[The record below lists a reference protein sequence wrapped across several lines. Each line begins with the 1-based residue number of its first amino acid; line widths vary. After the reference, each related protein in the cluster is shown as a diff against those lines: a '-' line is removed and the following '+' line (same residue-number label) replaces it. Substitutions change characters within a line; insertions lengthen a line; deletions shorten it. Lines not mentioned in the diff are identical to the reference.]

1 MFVKR
6 CYSKTLRAHFKDN
19 RQMAF
24 VVGPRQVGKTTLCSE
39 FIKSDNY
46 FNWDNI
52 NHRALILEGP
62 AALADKLPLNVL
74 TKKQHFIIF
83 DEIHKYKHWK
93 TFIKGFFD
101 VYSEKVKI
109 IVTGS
114 ARLDVFRKGGD
125 SLMGRYF
132 LHRVHPF
139 SIREISGK
147 SINTN
152 SEINNPVKIS
162 DDKFENLIKYGGFP
176 EPYIKSNIR
185 FYNRWKNLRD
195 NQLIKEDIRDLSL
208 VKEIDQLELFAQ
220 LLKLQS
226 GQLMNYTSLA
236 NKVRVSVDTIR
247 RWVSLLENQ
256 YYCFLIRPWTKNI
269 SRSLIKEPKCFLWDW
284 SLVEDKGLRLE
295 NFVASHLLK
304 AIQFYQDIGLGK
316 YSLHFIRNKDKKE
329 VDFLVAQND
338 IPWFIVEV
346 KTSANKQLSKN
357 LVHFKNSL
365 NLKHAFQVVFDLDFV
380 DLDCFAEKEPIIVPA
395 KTFLSQLI

>member
-1 MFVKR
+1 MLIKR
-6 CYSKTLRAHFKDN
+6 CYSKILHAHFKEN

-39 FIKSDNY
+39 FIEGNNY

-62 AALADKLPLNVL
+62 EAVATKLQLNVL
-74 TKKQHFIIF
+74 TKNQHFVIF

-93 TFIKGFFD
+93 NFIKGFFD
-101 VYSEKVKI
+101 VYSKKVKI

-132 LHRVHPF
+132 LHRIHPF
-139 SIREISGK
+139 SIREITKK
-147 SINTN
+147 STSTN
-152 SEINNPVKIS
+152 SEISNPVKIS
-162 DDKFENLIKYGGFP
+162 DAKFENLIKYGGFP

-195 NQLIKEDIRDLSL
+195 NQLIKEDIRDLNL

-226 GQLMNYTSLA
+226 VHGVDYTSFA

-247 RWVSLLENQ
+247 RWVSLLEAQ
-256 YYCFLIRPWTKNI
+256 YYCFLIRPWHKNV

-316 YSLHFIRNKDKKE
+316 YSLHFIRDKDKKE
-329 VDFLVAQND
+329 VDFLVAKNNA
-338 IPWFIVEV
+338 PWFIVEV
-346 KTSANKQLSKN
+346 KASANKQLSKN
-357 LVHFKNSL
+357 LIHFQNCL

-395 KTFLSQLI
+395 KTFLSQLV